1 MRTDHLQKLD
11 YAKLDPTDVAL
22 KLFLGIYGVGPS
34 LAHQWV
40 QKGYK
45 TLEDIKAKV
54 KLSESQRIGVDHY
67 EDFNCRI
74 PREEVK
80 RHGDIVMEIA
90 ALIDPA
96 LELEIL
102 GSYRRGVKDCGDI
115 DIMITKEGADAHWL
129 SGLLDELVEKLF
141 AVGFLKCGLTTLK
154 GRDDGSKVRSNTRA
168 VKLWTWLKISVVAW
182 RL

>member
-80 RHGDIVMEIA
+80 RHGDTVMEIA

-168 VKLWTWLKISVVAW
+168 VTIMDMAEN
-182 RL
+182 